1 MVYTHTRVHARGVC
15 VKRNGV
21 HRNEIYEGRG
31 DLLEERH
38 VRTRELSFEGG
49 GGGGGMG
56 EEGGKKRG
64 SNCRHHACVYAHTF
78 TRVHSVLE
86 VSLSMRR
93 DKRTRGDTT
102 TTTSLKNVAGGKK

>member
-1 MVYTHTRVHARGVC
+1 M
-15 VKRNGV
+15 
-21 HRNEIYEGRG
+21 
-31 DLLEERH
+31 
-38 VRTRELSFEGG
+38 RTRELSFEE

-64 SNCRHHACVYAHTF
+64 SNCRYHACVYAHTF

-102 TTTSLKNVAGGKK
+102 TTTTTSLKNVAGGKK